1 MFNSKVA
8 NMKIEFCIKYIFLIT
23 ILTMSTHVNAYSY
36 FTLQNSFGRS
46 NLIEVSS
53 SKTTLPPPVVW
64 KITQLPVHLNFDTA
78 DAPLLIS
85 GGWNA
90 KAELA
95 LTQWNDVIKT
105 LTWSVENTVQGLQA
119 CNGLPS
125 AGVVIS
131 AQWGKD
137 FCGTPWGEDVL
148 ALTQLTYQINSSS
161 QGETAEIVSANLM
174 VNNTLSWSV
183 YQGPLHYFPNGET
196 EHDFQRVFLHE
207 TGHVAGLT
215 HPDENGQVVD
225 ALMNSREGDID
236 APTADDINGI
246 DSLYPARGISN
257 IATAESKKGGGSID
271 GGFLILFLVLILRRF
286 YSKSLITNY

>member
-1 MFNSKVA
+1 MNRKA
-8 NMKIEFCIKYIFLIT
+8 HMKIVVDKKIICFLTLLMI
-23 ILTMSTHVNAYSY
+23 SAHVDAYSY
-36 FTLQNSFGRS
+36 FTLQKNFGQS
-46 NLIEVSS
+46 HLVEISS

-64 KITQLPVHLNFDTA
+64 KNTLLPVQLNFDTA
-78 DAPLLIS
+78 DAPSLIA

-95 LTQWNDVIKT
+95 LTQWNNVIDT
-105 LTWSVENTVQGLQA
+105 LTWSVENPVQGLKA

-137 FCGTPWGEDVL
+137 FCGTPWGTDVL
-148 ALTQLTYQINSSS
+148 ALTQLTYQINSSA

-174 VNNTLSWSV
+174 VNNTLSWSA
-183 YQGPLHYFPNGET
+183 YQGPLRYLANGET

-236 APTADDINGI
+236 APTSDDINGFNM
-246 DSLYPARGISN
+246 LYPSSGLNN
-257 IATAESKKGGGSID
+257 ITTPASKSGGGSFD
-271 GGFLILFLVLILRRF
+271 KKFLLLLLVLVPRRV
-286 YSKSLITNY
+286 YSKTRLTQY